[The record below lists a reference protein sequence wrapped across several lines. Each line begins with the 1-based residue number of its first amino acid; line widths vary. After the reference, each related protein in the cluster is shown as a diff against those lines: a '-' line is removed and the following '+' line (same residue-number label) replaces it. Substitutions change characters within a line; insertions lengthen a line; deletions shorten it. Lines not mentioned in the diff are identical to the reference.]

1 MFYRKGMRPIHNSP
15 KGQEINMKTITDIKN
30 EAHKV
35 LFNFQTGKCTRE
47 DVYYAAVNLVLS
59 YNNLVENSSCSEDEI
74 EDVAGLLMA
83 LKHFSK

>member
-1 MFYRKGMRPIHNSP
+1 
-15 KGQEINMKTITDIKN
+15 MKTITDIKN

-74 EDVAGLLMA
+74 EDVA
-83 LKHFSK
+83 

>member
-1 MFYRKGMRPIHNSP
+1 
-15 KGQEINMKTITDIKN
+15 MKTITDIKN

>member
-1 MFYRKGMRPIHNSP
+1 
-15 KGQEINMKTITDIKN
+15 MKTITDIKN

-35 LFNFQTGKCTRE
+35 LFNFQTGKYTRE
-47 DVYYAAVNLVLS
+47 DVYEAAVNLVLS